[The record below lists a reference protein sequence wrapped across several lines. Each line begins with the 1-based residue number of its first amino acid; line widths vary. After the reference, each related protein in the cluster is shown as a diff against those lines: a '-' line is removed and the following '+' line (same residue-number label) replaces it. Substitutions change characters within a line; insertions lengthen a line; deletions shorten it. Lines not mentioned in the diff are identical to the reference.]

1 MENTEKFDLIV
12 KVEEK
17 DTQEEYDEEK
27 VMEQIGKQI
36 NNQTSF
42 YIKETEFFNIFMVEL
57 NKNDLKTAL
66 KLAKVSGNSNYEMV
80 PIETVVLTRPGK
92 ILNQIINISKTK

>member
-42 YIKETEFFNIFMVEL
+42 YIKETEFFLTFSWL
-57 NKNDLKTAL
+57 N
-66 KLAKVSGNSNYEMV
+66 
-80 PIETVVLTRPGK
+80 
-92 ILNQIINISKTK
+92 

>member
-1 MENTEKFDLIV
+1 
-12 KVEEK
+12 
-17 DTQEEYDEEK
+17 
-27 VMEQIGKQI
+27 
-36 NNQTSF
+36 
-42 YIKETEFFNIFMVEL
+42 MVEL
-57 NKNDLKTAL
+57 SKNDLKTAL